1 MGDGGGGRCPT
12 RDIFALIYFPDYAAV
27 AIDSR
32 VTSGGN
38 YGDQMCK
45 LFPLSERVIFFSA
58 GVYDGKNPEG
68 TIIFSRHA
76 AASEVF
82 GRSTGHSLSDIAE
95 QWAHTLV
102 EQIKFFS
109 VSNHEIVEHNEDGF
123 ITRGVF
129 AGESRNEGV
138 VAYQSTI
145 RRSDTIEKIDPRFTN
160 EKIPNGY
167 FLGLGHPEVVEPIL
181 HNGPD
186 AWARKIHDQIL
197 AETSGTTGPPEKA
210 ATWVS
215 AVTQAVIDRAGDP
228 HIGGQVASI
237 ILEQGR
243 NWRWFRRP
251 DFCPEH

>member
-1 MGDGGGGRCPT
+1 MVARYLLK
-12 RDIFALIYFPDYAAV
+12 LIGINAV
-27 AIDSR
+27 
-32 VTSGGN
+32 
-38 YGDQMCK
+38 
-45 LFPLSERVIFFSA
+45 LL
-58 GVYDGKNPEG
+58 
-68 TIIFSRHA
+68 
-76 AASEVF
+76 
-82 GRSTGHSLSDIAE
+82 
-95 QWAHTLV
+95 WATV
-102 EQIKFFS
+102 
-109 VSNHEIVEHNEDGF
+109 
-123 ITRGVF
+123 
-129 AGESRNEGV
+129 V

-145 RRSDTIEKIDPRFTN
+145 RRSDTIETIDPRFTN

-237 ILEQGR
+237 ISNGVGIGDGFDDPTFAPSIKSRNLPSGEWGPWSDPMFLAEPWNSDYAPILPITGR
-243 NWRWFRRP
+243 I
-251 DFCPEH
+251 FCTHLPAAEPVAGSLRH